1 MDDPRWIGGGWMWMC
16 ISNLNLQPSTC
27 RLPPAAVP
35 RGRRHRG
42 RGRGRGRG
50 KTSVGSTSLAL
61 TEGKESRRKWKWEWA
76 WPELELATHRR
87 RERCSEVR
95 RRTGIPGFHYA

>member
-1 MDDPRWIGGGWMWMC
+1 MC

-35 RGRRHRG
+35 PCRGALG
-42 RGRGRGRG
+42 RPTKGVH
-50 KTSVGSTSLAL
+50 TQIQAVGVCRSHSQKAKKAGGNGNGNGPGLNSQPTGA
-61 TEGKESRRKWKWEWA
+61 E
-76 WPELELATHRR
+76 

-95 RRTGIPGFHYA
+95 RLTGIPGFHYA